1 MDNKELFI
9 LLNLLLLLGA
19 FSGPVLGVLRGSPRS
34 SSYVPIAFTIL
45 AAVCGLF
52 LSLNIL
58 SAGGRSSTTA
68 LSLKAPNLIPWINF
82 SFFLDGLAAFFLLII
97 SLMALATSVY
107 SIGYNKEFYKR
118 NVGVLGLCMNLF
130 ILSMI
135 GVVSADNALVFLI
148 FWEMMTLA
156 SYFLVVYEYEKVE
169 SVRAGLIYIV
179 MAHAGTAFIVAAF
192 LFLYKWYG
200 SFDFAV
206 LRASV
211 ANLPGGPKDLLFVLF
226 LLGFGVKAGIVP
238 LHIWLPKAHPAAP
251 SSASALM
258 SGVMIK
264 VAIYG
269 LVRMV
274 IDILG
279 GGSPW
284 WGVAVLVIASASA
297 VLGVLYALVEHDLK
311 RLLAYHSV
319 ENIGIILMGI
329 GASMV
334 FSSMGESGPARV
346 ALVAGLFHTLNHSI
360 FKGLLFLG
368 AGSVV
373 FGTHIRNLE
382 ELGGLIKRM
391 PWTALCFL
399 VGAVSISG
407 LPPFNGFVSEWLT
420 FQGLLMGFGVTEGGM
435 RVFLPVVAIILGFS
449 SALAASCFV
458 KAFGMTFLALPR
470 SEHARHAVE
479 SPLSMRLSMGMLAG
493 LCLLLGV
500 MPQYV
505 LGLVDGVASTVLYTR
520 APFGNSYDWFT
531 LIPLT
536 PGGASALS
544 GFSPQWVFL
553 LLLAFTGG
561 LLLVMGIPY
570 RRAILG
576 ETWGCGIP
584 ALVPRM
590 EYTATAFSKPFMII
604 FRDLYRTTEDMEKI
618 ASPSPLQPHFTRIR
632 SYEVSVVR
640 IFERYFYEPLVQVV
654 MAISNKMQILQSG
667 SIHLYLLYF
676 FIALIVLIFWIK

>member
-9 LLNLLLLLGA
+9 LLNLLLLFGA

-34 SSYVPIAFTIL
+34 SNYVSSAFTIL

-52 LSLNIL
+52 LSFSIL
-58 SAGGRSSTTA
+58 SAGGKSSTAT

-82 SFFLDGLAAFFLLII
+82 SFFLDGLAAFFILII
-97 SLMALATSVY
+97 SLLALATSVY
-107 SIGYNKEFYKR
+107 SIGYNKEFYKK

-192 LFLYKWYG
+192 LFLYKWHG
-200 SFDFAV
+200 SFDFTV

-211 ANLPGGPKDLLFVLF
+211 TNLSGGPKDLLSVLFLLVTPWGNYSIYIPGPKDLLFVLF

-238 LHIWLPKAHPAAP
+238 LHIWLPRAHPAAP

-319 ENIGIILMGI
+319 
-329 GASMV
+329 
-334 FSSMGESGPARV
+334 
-346 ALVAGLFHTLNHSI
+346 
-360 FKGLLFLG
+360 
-368 AGSVV
+368 
-373 FGTHIRNLE
+373 
-382 ELGGLIKRM
+382 
-391 PWTALCFL
+391 
-399 VGAVSISG
+399 
-407 LPPFNGFVSEWLT
+407 
-420 FQGLLMGFGVTEGGM
+420 
-435 RVFLPVVAIILGFS
+435 
-449 SALAASCFV
+449 
-458 KAFGMTFLALPR
+458 
-470 SEHARHAVE
+470 
-479 SPLSMRLSMGMLAG
+479 
-493 LCLLLGV
+493 
-500 MPQYV
+500 
-505 LGLVDGVASTVLYTR
+505 
-520 APFGNSYDWFT
+520 
-531 LIPLT
+531 
-536 PGGASALS
+536 
-544 GFSPQWVFL
+544 
-553 LLLAFTGG
+553 
-561 LLLVMGIPY
+561 
-570 RRAILG
+570 
-576 ETWGCGIP
+576 
-584 ALVPRM
+584 
-590 EYTATAFSKPFMII
+590 
-604 FRDLYRTTEDMEKI
+604 
-618 ASPSPLQPHFTRIR
+618 
-632 SYEVSVVR
+632 
-640 IFERYFYEPLVQVV
+640 
-654 MAISNKMQILQSG
+654 
-667 SIHLYLLYF
+667 
-676 FIALIVLIFWIK
+676 